1 MRIIGYHIKSTVY
14 LPLMMNLLK
23 EDKIRNSTNNI
34 IILLKFISYMLLTT
48 EDLENHVN
56 DILSLI
62 SVYEKLLIEND

>member
-1 MRIIGYHIKSTVY
+1 
-14 LPLMMNLLK
+14 MNLLK